1 MSRIIVSIDEAI
13 CYDTEDVTGAD
24 ELYVVGAIRTS
35 SGQTSG
41 GFVTRP
47 ISINTN
53 ETRKFNFGGGIIF
66 DKEVPDS
73 SPLQIEMIVFD
84 EDASKDVSRY
94 DQARA
99 LVNQAVT
106 AFPNPLF
113 AAASLPLDA
122 IRTFMV
128 LDQDDELGTNRN
140 TMFVGNV
147 PRGWSFHQW
156 NAKETGIGFSTWN
169 YWIRYWI
176 GRF

>member
-1 MSRIIVSIDEAI
+1 MSRIMVLIDEAI

-24 ELYVVGAIRTS
+24 ELYVVGAIRTN

-47 ISINTN
+47 IGINTN
-53 ETRKFNFGGGIIF
+53 ETRKFTFGGGIVF

-84 EDASKDVSRY
+84 EDASRDVSRY

-99 LVNQAVT
+99 LVDQAIT
-106 AFPNPLF
+106 AVPNPLS
-113 AAASLPLDA
+113 AVASLPLDA

-128 LDQDDELGTNRN
+128 LDQDDELGTNRE
-140 TMFVGNV
+140 TLFVGSV
-147 PRGWSFHQW
+147 PHGWSFHQW
-156 NAKETGIGFSTWN
+156 NTQEAGLWSSWN